1 MTEQNQAPN
10 NRKQGFIEKLSP
22 EQRKWVTIGGVL
34 GIALLGVWLL
44 TADDKPRARTNEV
57 TNVLTDVSSRDMGIE
72 SLLAQIKISND
83 NVRRLENEIRKLQRE
98 QQLTREESSENKQAI
113 SRVSRLEKDFQT
125 TTEDLSGK
133 IDVLSQNLTRASE
146 ENARLKEMLQNTTPA
161 TGESYLGNEASS
173 PSVTN
178 NIFTGEN
185 PNTGVPQIA
194 PPEIYSMEEGGSTS
208 SSASNDSGSGAPSL
222 NQMAQRFRPGMREQD
237 FLSQPVD
244 LTDPEKLFANA
255 PLPTPTATTTDSEG
269 NPMPAATLTTNFISA
284 TASAE
289 DELTLDEPEPEMFIP
304 AGSMLKGVL
313 LAGLDAPTGSDARQ
327 DPFPV
332 NVRIQTDAIMPNGWR
347 ADLKECFLLMSGY
360 GDMSSERAL
369 LRGETLSCI
378 KDDGAII
385 QAKLPSYAAGE
396 DGKAGLRGR
405 LVSKTGSIL
414 AKTLLAGFAS
424 GVSEAFDVTMTP
436 TINTSSNG
444 TVSYEQ
450 VYAPEAFQGA
460 GISGI
465 SNALDRLADYYMS
478 MAEEMFPIIE
488 IDGGREV
495 TVIVSNG
502 ATLTKVREADGSP
515 TRTQNIVSDAPTTLQ
530 Q

>member
-1 MTEQNQAPN
+1 MANEQNQNPQQR
-10 NRKQGFIEKLSP
+10 RKSTFLDKLSP
-22 EQRKWVTIGGVL
+22 QQRKWVTVGSVIAIAVL
-34 GIALLGVWLL
+34 GVYML
-44 TADDKPRARTNEV
+44 TQEDKPRTRNNEV
-57 TNVLTDVSSRDMGIE
+57 TNVLTDVSSRDMGID

-83 NVRRLENEIRKLQRE
+83 NVQKLEREISKLRKE
-98 QQLTREESSENKQAI
+98 QEMTRSESSENRRAI
-113 SRVSRLEKDFQT
+113 SRVSKLEKDFTAASQ
-125 TTEDLSGK
+125 DLSSR
-133 IDVLSQNLTRASE
+133 IEVLSQNLTRANE
-146 ENARLKEMLQNTTPA
+146 ENAELRRRLEGGGYAPPA
-161 TGESYLGNEASS
+161 AQGGGQSGGA
-173 PSVTN
+173 
-178 NIFTGEN
+178 
-185 PNTGVPQIA
+185 PQI
-194 PPEIYSMEEGGSTS
+194 SGNGQTS
-208 SSASNDSGSGAPSL
+208 ADDSGSGPSSGL
-222 NQMAQRFRPGMREQD
+222 NSNRPSFDEMSKNFKRPAKPD
-237 FLSQPVD
+237 FLTQPID
-244 LTDPEKLFANA
+244 LNDPEKLYAQA
-255 PLPTPTATTTDSEG
+255 PLPAAGTVTAEDGTVLPS
-269 NPMPAATLTTNFISA
+269 ATLTTNFISA
-284 TASAE
+284 AAKKDDAAE
-289 DELTLDEPEPEMFIP
+289 YELPEPEMFIP

-313 LAGLDAPTGSDARQ
+313 LAGLDAPTGNEARK

-332 NVRIQTDAIMPNGWR
+332 NVRIQQDAIMPNGWR

-378 KDDGAII
+378 KEDGAII

-424 GVSEAFDVTMTP
+424 GVSEAFDVNMTP
-436 TINTSSNG
+436 TINTSSDG

-460 GISGI
+460 AISGV

-502 ATLTKVREADGSP
+502 ATLTKVREADGSAV
-515 TRTQNIVSDAPTTLQ
+515 RKQNVIADTGTAQ
-530 Q
+530 

>member
-1 MTEQNQAPN
+1 MANEQNQNPQQ
-10 NRKQGFIEKLSP
+10 RRRPTFLDKLSP
-22 EQRKWVTIGGVL
+22 QQRKWVTVGSVIAIAVL
-34 GIALLGVWLL
+34 GVYML
-44 TADDKPRARTNEV
+44 TKEDKPRNRNNEV
-57 TNVLTDVSSRDMGIE
+57 TNVLTDVSSRDMGID

-83 NVRRLENEIRKLQRE
+83 NVQKLEREISKLRKE
-98 QQLTREESSENKQAI
+98 QEMTRSESSENRRAI
-113 SRVSRLEKDFQT
+113 SRVSKLEKDFTAASQ
-125 TTEDLSGK
+125 DLNSR
-133 IDVLSQNLTRASE
+133 IEVLSQNLTRANE
-146 ENARLKEMLQNTTPA
+146 ENAELRRRLEGGGYEHPA
-161 TGESYLGNEASS
+161 APDAQPGGA
-173 PSVTN
+173 
-178 NIFTGEN
+178 
-185 PNTGVPQIA
+185 PQISGNRENSA
-194 PPEIYSMEEGGSTS
+194 ADSSVGTAGSLGADRPSFDEISK
-208 SSASNDSGSGAPSL
+208 N
-222 NQMAQRFRPGMREQD
+222 FKRPAKPD
-237 FLSQPVD
+237 FLTQPID
-244 LTDPEKLFANA
+244 LNDPEKLYAQA
-255 PLPTPTATTTDSEG
+255 PLPAAGAVTAEDGTVLPS
-269 NPMPAATLTTNFISA
+269 ATLTTNFISA
-284 TASAE
+284 AAKKDDAAE
-289 DELTLDEPEPEMFIP
+289 YELPEPEMFIP

-313 LAGLDAPTGSDARQ
+313 LAGLDAPTGNEARK

-332 NVRIQTDAIMPNGWR
+332 NVRIQQDAIMPNGWR

-378 KDDGAII
+378 KEDGAII

-424 GVSEAFDVTMTP
+424 GVSEAFDVNMTP
-436 TINTSSNG
+436 TINTSSDG

-460 GISGI
+460 AISGV
-465 SNALDRLADYYMS
+465 STALDRLADYYMS

-502 ATLTKVREADGSP
+502 ATLTKVREADGSAV
-515 TRTQNIVSDAPTTLQ
+515 RKQNVIADTGTAQ
-530 Q
+530 